1 MLLRTRRKIRILGS
15 EKAKKFEKTMVRDSD
30 AQPVKIEENPTRVR
44 ITTIPKSNPTHN
56 TV

>member
-15 EKAKKFEKTMVRDSD
+15 EKKFEKTMVKDSD